1 MKFLN
6 QRKHWFSQASD
17 DCKDILPFWIVLALK
32 MHVICRFFRFQGV
45 IVEIFALKQ
54 LMPFKNKPPALRD
67 YHFFCLVFFFLMLVF
82 SEIPKGSSDLDL
94 DGFIWR
100 PGIHAAM
107 TKPISMDWE
116 NSGLING
123 FYIGESTK
131 THNFFIKGQFEVGF
145 WSNSFPIIF
154 PFLAIF
160 VGWFTSVRY
169 VCPTQR
175 WANEVTR
182 SWKHLPSTCK
192 GLSPTWNRT
201 HRHVWKPI
209 LVGGGHV

>member
-1 MKFLN
+1 
-6 QRKHWFSQASD
+6 
-17 DCKDILPFWIVLALK
+17 

-54 LMPFKNKPPALRD
+54 LMPFKNKPSALRD
-67 YHFFCLVFFFLMLVF
+67 YHFFLFGIRLFDDRFF
-82 SEIPKGSSDLDL
+82 SESPKGSSDL

-116 NSGLING
+116 NSGLINWILHG
-123 FYIGESTK
+123 WINKNSF
-131 THNFFIKGQFEVGF
+131 FFIKKQKLKWDFETAL
-145 WSNSFPIIF
+145 PIIF
-154 PFLAIF
+154 SIF
-160 VGWFTSVRY
+160 SCLWVEPPVRY
-169 VCPTQR
+169 VCPTR
-175 WANEVTR
+175 GELNEVTLET
-182 SWKHLPSTCK
+182 HLPSTCK

-209 LVGGGHV
+209 LVGGGQV